1 MIYMTKSLFR
11 RLLRFQKPSWL
22 ERYFIGVVIGAAVV
36 TAAISLAIG
45 LAQSVW
51 FDEAYSI
58 LVAKQPLG
66 HLLYLTGV
74 DTHPPLYYLLLKA
87 WASIFGWSELALR
100 SLSVL
105 AMGGAVVFGGLLVR
119 RTFSTK
125 VALTTLPFVVLS
137 PFLLRYGFELRP
149 YALASLIG
157 IAATYVLVVA
167 MASKAVRTKWLLFGV
182 YSVLVALG
190 MYTLYYTALLW
201 LAHVVWLV
209 WLTYRNKQSLIRA
222 SWLVP
227 FAVSVVL
234 FLPWLATF
242 IGQISNGALAPI
254 AQAMTLDNLM
264 GIVSFS
270 FVYQPVWQ
278 LSPLLSVVVVFVLM
292 SLSYLV
298 VRSFKLVGAAQR
310 PYLMLL
316 ALYVLVPVLVLTLV
330 SLARPMYVERYLSHV
345 LIGGS
350 LFVGVAVAIV
360 AQRATHVVKAA
371 AGLLLVVL
379 VVGVAHLAQVGN
391 YNFQRLQ
398 KPTVGAVAHVSMP
411 CTEGA
416 TILAADPYVA
426 IELSYYL
433 PDCQIHFYSQYD
445 TLRGGYAPLSGSRL
459 RVSRPSQELSA
470 ERTLYYVHYDEAQLD
485 MPLGLKETSRQK
497 FDALTVSRFSVE

>member
-1 MIYMTKSLFR
+1 MIKSFLR
-11 RLLRFQKPSWL
+11 RLLRVKKLSWF
-22 ERYFIGVVIGAAVV
+22 ERHFIGVIIGAALVAMV
-36 TAAISLAIG
+36 ISLAIG

-66 HLLYLTGV
+66 NLLYLTSV
-74 DTHPPLYYLLLKA
+74 DTHPPLYYLLLKG

-119 RTFSTK
+119 RTFGTK
-125 VALTTLPFVVLS
+125 LALTTLPFVVLS
-137 PFLLRYGFELRP
+137 PMLLRYGFELRP

-157 IAATYVLVVA
+157 IAATYLLI
-167 MASKAVRTKWLLFGV
+167 MALESKTTRTKWLLFGV
-182 YSVLVALG
+182 YSLLVALG

-201 LAHVVWLV
+201 LAHLVWLV
-209 WLTYRNKQSLIRA
+209 WLNRRGDRRPLIRA
-222 SWLVP
+222 PWMGA
-227 FAVSVVL
+227 FMVSVVL
-234 FLPWLATF
+234 FLPWLPTF

-254 AQAMTLDNLM
+254 SQPMTLDNLI

-278 LSPLLSVVVVFVLM
+278 LSPLLSLVIVFVLM
-292 SLSYLV
+292 GLSYFSI
-298 VRSFKLVGAAQR
+298 RSFKLVGKAQR
-310 PYLMLL
+310 PYLLLL
-316 ALYVLVPVLVLTLV
+316 ALYVLVPVMVLTLV
-330 SLARPMYVERYLSHV
+330 SLVRPMYVERYLSHI

-360 AQRATHVVKAA
+360 TQRSKIVVKAV
-371 AGLLLVVL
+371 AGLMLIILI
-379 VVGVAHLAQVGN
+379 VGVGRLAQVGN

-398 KPTVGAVAHVSMP
+398 KPTVGAVADILKP
-411 CTEGA
+411 CDEST

-433 PDCQIHFYSQYD
+433 PNCQIHYYSPYD
-445 TLRGGYAPLSGSRL
+445 KLGGGYAPLSGSPL
-459 RVSRPSQELSA
+459 RVSQSRQQLSA
-470 ERTLYYVHYDEAQLD
+470 TRPLYYVHYGETQLE
-485 MPLGLKETSRQK
+485 MPLGLRESSRLQ